1 MTKENNEELNQEVT
15 DSKQDVETVEEG
27 TENEEL
33 VEVDELAETKVALD
47 EMEDRYLR
55 LQAELANMR
64 KRSQKERED
73 AAKYRSQSLAT
84 ELLPVIDNL
93 ERAMATEIDD
103 AQAEGLK
110 KGLEMVMT
118 TFRTAL
124 KNEGIEEINPLDE
137 AFDPNFH
144 QAVQTQPLEDGQESD
159 TIVAVLQKGY
169 VLKDRVLRPAM
180 VIVAQ

>member
-1 MTKENNEELNQEVT
+1 MTKENNNEEVVEELQNET
-15 DSKQDVETVEEG
+15 DSQEIL
-27 TENEEL
+27 ENEEL

-64 KRSQKERED
+64 KRGQKERED

-93 ERAMATEIDD
+93 ERAMATDIDD

-124 KNEGIEEINPLDE
+124 KNEGIEEINPVNE
-137 AFDPNFH
+137 AFDPNYH
-144 QAVQTQPLEDGQESD
+144 QAVQTQPVEEGQASD
-159 TIVAVLQKGY
+159 TIVTVLQKGY

>member
-1 MTKENNEELNQEVT
+1 MAKEEKQDLNEELKNKTE
-15 DSKQDVETVEEG
+15 EVEESTD
-27 TENEEL
+27 TEVEEL
-33 VEVDELAETKVALD
+33 IEVDELTETKVALD

-55 LQAELANMR
+55 LQAELANIR
-64 KRSQKERED
+64 KRNQKERED
-73 AAKYRSQSLAT
+73 AAKYRAQNLAT

-93 ERAMATEIDD
+93 ERAMASQVSDEES
-103 AQAEGLK
+103 EGLK

-124 KNEGIEEINPLDE
+124 KNEGIEEINPVNE

-144 QAVQTQPLEDGQESD
+144 QAVQTQPVEEGQESD
-159 TIVAVLQKGY
+159 TVVTVLQKGY

>member
-1 MTKENNEELNQEVT
+1 MAKKEKQDLNEELENKTE
-15 DSKQDVETVEEG
+15 EVEES
-27 TENEEL
+27 TETEVEEL
-33 VEVDELAETKVALD
+33 TEVDELTETKVALD

-55 LQAELANMR
+55 LQAELANIR
-64 KRSQKERED
+64 KRNQKERED
-73 AAKYRSQSLAT
+73 AAKYRAQKLAT

-93 ERAMATEIDD
+93 ERAMAVQVTGEEN
-103 AQAEGLK
+103 EGLK

-124 KNEGIEEINPLDE
+124 KNEGIEEINPVNE

-144 QAVQTQPLEDGQESD
+144 QAVQTQPVEEGQASD
-159 TIVAVLQKGY
+159 TVVTVLQKGY